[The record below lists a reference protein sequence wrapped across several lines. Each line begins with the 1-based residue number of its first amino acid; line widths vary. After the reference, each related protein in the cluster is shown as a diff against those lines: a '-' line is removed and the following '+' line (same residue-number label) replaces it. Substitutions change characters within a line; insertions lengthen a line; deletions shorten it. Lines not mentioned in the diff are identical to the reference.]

1 MRPNQRLGSAAFAAV
16 AVFLAAWTA
25 SAEGAG
31 ARRAPFAS
39 SLSNGPLTAPLSGI
53 VRAGGV
59 PVAGAS
65 LVIRGVTAGGAIV
78 VKFLKSDRD
87 GTFVLGNAAEGLYTV
102 LSVVPGFRPA
112 LARLIHRAVP
122 DGTLSFVRLDLDA
135 PAGIL
140 PEVTGGPFDIW
151 SARAVSPGDVLRD
164 VPAILAA
171 LEEGP
176 EIPMPPLALAARD
189 TRAATLPIRASVA
202 STAGFGAAGESSLSR
217 ASLDL
222 SGTAGDQLRWGAS
235 GAYSRLAAMS
245 GERTG
250 DASRVA
256 LDLASGFTGGP
267 GGGMLNA
274 GGGGIGQSVHI
285 ATRQQS
291 TLDDAEGTRFAAH
304 SLDWNGSLSERT
316 QASVSARLV
325 SQSRLLSAGPAA
337 DLFARESNAV
347 DVAARYQTEL
357 SSSTF
362 ARLSVSYRSASSAFT
377 GSYSPFDRETR
388 AGAVAGV
395 KIFDV
400 FVLEGGATGDV
411 SARSR
416 GITPELTLA
425 IATRDGWKIYGFA
438 SRRFER
444 SLDGELPLPGEAGT
458 DEADLTRRSRSLY
471 KGGILWKNAEGENV
485 SLEASR
491 RELTGT
497 YRLLFDPDF
506 LDRLDSL
513 YFFPNDVATDVSFG
527 ASARLG
533 TALDGRVMMRA
544 GSLSGAR
551 DGLIRADE
559 AAWGVAQMAVRIR
572 ATDTSLGIG
581 YRVVTQSLTRGSSLL
596 RNDVEAVDVT
606 LAQSIPV
613 PALRS
618 FGSALRALFSLEL
631 GKRREGDDEE
641 KQDRRLAGGLAMS
654 F

>member
-1 MRPNQRLGSAAFAAV
+1 VTLSKRPIERAAAAAFAA
-16 AVFLAAWTA
+16 AALALVLAWPA
-25 SAEGAG
+25 IADEAG
-31 ARRAPFAS
+31 ARR
-39 SLSNGPLTAPLSGI
+39 APLSGI
-53 VRAGGV
+53 VRAGGIPV
-59 PVAGAS
+59 PGAS
-65 LVIRGVTAGGAIV
+65 LVVRGVTAGGATV
-78 VKFLKSDRD
+78 VKLLKSDRD
-87 GTFVLGNAAEGLYTV
+87 GTFVLGDAAEGLYTI

-112 LARLIHRAVP
+112 LARLMHRAVP
-122 DGTLSFVRLDLDA
+122 EGALSFVRLDLEP

-140 PEVTGGPFDIW
+140 PESNGGPLDVWI
-151 SARAVSPGDVLRD
+151 ARAVAPGDVLRD

-176 EIPMPPLALAARD
+176 EPSALPLAIAGRD
-189 TRAATLPIRASVA
+189 ARAATIPIRASVA
-202 STAGFGAAGESSLSR
+202 STTGFGAAGESSLSR
-217 ASLDL
+217 ASLDVN
-222 SGTAGDQLRWGAS
+222 GTAGDRLRWGAS
-235 GAYSRLAAMS
+235 GAYARLAALS
-245 GERTG
+245 GEKTG

-256 LDLASGFTGGP
+256 LDLSSGSPPGSAGSAGAIGP
-267 GGGMLNA
+267 
-274 GGGGIGQSVHI
+274 GQSVHI
-285 ATRQQS
+285 ATRQQNMA
-291 TLDDAEGTRFAAH
+291 DDAEGARFATH
-304 SLDWNGSLSERT
+304 SLDWNGSLSERA

-325 SQSRLLSAGPAA
+325 SQSRLLSTGPAA

-347 DVAARYQTEL
+347 DIAARYQTDL

-362 ARLSVSYRSASSAFT
+362 ARVLVSYRSATNAYA
-377 GSYSPFDRETR
+377 GQPLPFDRETR

-395 KIFDV
+395 RFLDV
-400 FVLEGGATGDV
+400 FVLEGGATGDA

-416 GITPELTLA
+416 GVTPEFTLA

-438 SRRFER
+438 ARRFER
-444 SLDGELPLPGEAGT
+444 SLDGEMPLPGEAGT
-458 DEADLTRRSRSLY
+458 EEADLTRRSRALY
-471 KGGILWKNAEGENV
+471 KGGIVWKNADGENV

-527 ASARLG
+527 TTAHLG
-533 TALDGRVMMRA
+533 KALDGRVMMRA
-544 GSLSGAR
+544 GKLSGAR
-551 DGLIRADE
+551 DGLIRADD
-559 AAWGVAQMAVRIR
+559 AAWGVAQAAVRIR

-581 YRVVTQSLTRGSSLL
+581 YRVVTQSLTRGSIVL

-618 FGSALRALFSLEL
+618 LGSDLRALLSLEL
-631 GKRREGDDEE
+631 GKRREGEEEE
-641 KQDRRLAGGLAMS
+641 KQNRRLAGGLAMS

>member
-1 MRPNQRLGSAAFAAV
+1 VFAAAALAVLLAWPAV
-16 AVFLAAWTA
+16 AG
-25 SAEGAG
+25 EAG
-31 ARRAPFAS
+31 ARRAPLA
-39 SLSNGPLTAPLSGI
+39 GI

-59 PVAGAS
+59 PIPGAS
-65 LVIRGVTAGGAIV
+65 LIVRGVTAGGATV
-78 VKFLKSDRD
+78 VKLLKSDRD
-87 GTFVLGNAAEGLYTV
+87 GTFVLGDAAEGLYTV

-112 LARLIHRAVP
+112 LARLMHRAVP
-122 DGTLSFVRLDLDA
+122 DGALSFVWLDLEL

-140 PEVTGGPFDIW
+140 PETTGGPLDVWI
-151 SARAVSPGDVLRD
+151 ARAVAPGDVLRD

-176 EIPMPPLALAARD
+176 ESAALPLTIARGD
-189 TRAATLPIRASVA
+189 TRGNTRASTIPIRASVA

-217 ASLDL
+217 ASLDV
-222 SGTAGDQLRWGAS
+222 SGAAGDRLRWGAS
-235 GAYSRLAAMS
+235 GAYARLAALS
-245 GERTG
+245 GEKTG

-256 LDLASGFTGGP
+256 LDLSSGSAGSPGTIGP
-267 GGGMLNA
+267 
-274 GGGGIGQSVHI
+274 GQSVHI
-285 ATRQQS
+285 ATRQQNM
-291 TLDDAEGTRFAAH
+291 TDDAQGARFATH
-304 SLDWNGSLSERT
+304 SLDWNGSLSEYA

-337 DLFARESNAV
+337 DLFAHESNAV
-347 DVAARYQTEL
+347 DVAARYQTDL

-362 ARLSVSYRSASSAFT
+362 ARVSVSYRSAMAEYAGQPT
-377 GSYSPFDRETR
+377 PFDRETR

-395 KIFDV
+395 RFFDV
-400 FVLEGGATGDV
+400 LVLEGGATGDV

-416 GITPELTLA
+416 GVTPEFTLA
-425 IATRDGWKIYGFA
+425 IATRDGWRIYGFA
-438 SRRFER
+438 ARRFER
-444 SLDGELPLPGEAGT
+444 SLDGEMPLPGEAGT
-458 DEADLTRRSRSLY
+458 DEADLTRRSRALY
-471 KGGILWKNAEGENV
+471 KSGLMWKNADGENV

-527 ASARLG
+527 VTARLG
-533 TALDGRVMMRA
+533 KALDGRVMMRA
-544 GSLSGAR
+544 GKLSGER

-559 AAWGVAQMAVRIR
+559 AAWGVAQAAVRVR

-581 YRVVTQSLTRGSSLL
+581 YRVVTQSLTRGSIVL

-618 FGSALRALFSLEL
+618 LGSDLRALFSMEL
-631 GKRREGDDEE
+631 GKRREGEDEE
-641 KQDRRLAGGLAMS
+641 KQNRRLAGGFSMS

>member
-1 MRPNQRLGSAAFAAV
+1 MTLSNRPTQRLAAAAFAAAALAVLLARPAV
-16 AVFLAAWTA
+16 AG
-25 SAEGAG
+25 EAG
-31 ARRAPFAS
+31 ARR
-39 SLSNGPLTAPLSGI
+39 APLSGI

-59 PVAGAS
+59 PIPGAS
-65 LVIRGVTAGGAIV
+65 LIVRGVTVGGATV
-78 VKFLKSDRD
+78 VKLLKSDRD
-87 GTFVLGNAAEGLYTV
+87 GTFVLGDAAEGLYTI

-112 LARLIHRAVP
+112 LARLMHRAVP
-122 DGTLSFVRLDLDA
+122 DGALSFVRLDLES
-135 PAGIL
+135 PNGIL
-140 PEVTGGPFDIW
+140 PESSGGPLDVWI
-151 SARAVSPGDVLRD
+151 ARAVAPGDVLRD
-164 VPAILAA
+164 VPALLAA

-176 EIPMPPLALAARD
+176 VSTPLPVAMAGRD
-189 TRAATLPIRASVA
+189 THTSTIPIRAAVA

-217 ASLDL
+217 ASLDV
-222 SGTAGDQLRWGAS
+222 SGTAGDRLRWGAS
-235 GAYSRLAAMS
+235 GAYAHLAALS
-245 GERTG
+245 GEKTG

-256 LDLASGFTGGP
+256 LDLSSGFSPGFAGGAAGAAGAIGP
-267 GGGMLNA
+267 G
-274 GGGGIGQSVHI
+274 QSMHI
-285 ATRQQS
+285 ATRRQNM
-291 TLDDAEGTRFAAH
+291 TDDADGARFATH

-357 SSSTF
+357 SSGTF
-362 ARLSVSYRSASSAFT
+362 ARVSMSYRSAMNEYA
-377 GSYSPFDRETR
+377 GQPSPFDRETR

-395 KIFDV
+395 RFFDV
-400 FVLEGGATGDV
+400 LVLEGGATGDV

-416 GITPELTLA
+416 GVTPELSLV

-438 SRRFER
+438 ARRFER
-444 SLDGELPLPGEAGT
+444 SLDGEIPLPGEAGT
-458 DEADLTRRSRSLY
+458 DEADLTRRSRALY
-471 KGGILWKNAEGENV
+471 KGGLMWKNADGENV

-527 ASARLG
+527 AAVRLG
-533 TALDGRVMMRA
+533 RALDGRVMMRA
-544 GSLSGAR
+544 GKLSGAR

-559 AAWGVAQMAVRIR
+559 AAWGVAQAAVRIR

-581 YRVVTQSLTRGSSLL
+581 YRVVTQSLTRGPIVL
-596 RNDVEAVDVT
+596 RNDVEAMDVT

-618 FGSALRALFSLEL
+618 LGTDLRALFSMEL
-631 GKRREGDDEE
+631 GKRREGEDEE
-641 KQDRRLAGGLAMS
+641 KLNRRFAGGLAMS